1 MSRSHKKTPRY
12 GDINKK
18 SVRTLANNCV
28 RAKLKDNPDCIS
40 FSKSNAYRKL
50 FDSYNICEFNY
61 FCDWSSYWGHIQN
74 QAKQYGL
81 PVDMKKSYKFWIKHY
96 YRK

>member
-1 MSRSHKKTPRY
+1 MSRSYKKTPRY

-18 SVRTLANNCV
+18 SVRTLANSYV

-61 FCDWSSYWGHIQN
+61 FVIGILIGVIF
-74 QAKQYGL
+74 K
-81 PVDMKKSYKFWIKHY
+81 IKLNNMDFP
-96 YRK
+96 